1 VTTPYDVIAL
11 GETMLSLVAIDEP
24 LGSATRFHVT
34 HGGAETNTLVGLSR
48 LGLHTAW
55 VSRLGTDVV
64 GERIHRALADEG
76 IDLRWTRR
84 DDHRP
89 TGVMIRD
96 CHGCVE
102 YRRAGSAASVLAVG
116 DLEEVPVAGARAV
129 MVTGITGL
137 LGAEPQQAALALLQ
151 GATGLRA
158 VDPHLRPGLW
168 GSDHGRELVLPL
180 IANCD
185 LALGGEHELRHLVG
199 EDDVTVRGETLAR
212 RILELGP
219 GEVVVKRGSDGAGAL
234 DRDGRWHE
242 HSPAPVPDVDPV
254 GAGDAF
260 NAGYLAA
267 RLTGADAADALV
279 QGAHCGAAVAGE
291 IGDTE
296 GFPRPG
302 ERP

>member
-1 VTTPYDVIAL
+1 VTSPFDVIAL
-11 GETMLSLVAIDEP
+11 GETMLSLVATDGP
-24 LGSATRFHVT
+24 LASATRFHVT

-48 LGLHTAW
+48 LGLRTAW

-64 GERIHRALADEG
+64 GDRIHGALADEG

-84 DDHRP
+84 DEHRP

-96 CHGCVE
+96 THGCVE
-102 YRRAGSAASVLAVG
+102 YRRAGSAASALSVG
-116 DLEEVPVAGARAV
+116 DLQEVPIETARAV
-129 MVTGITGL
+129 VVTGITGL
-137 LGAEPQQAALALLQ
+137 LGADPQHAALAVLER
-151 GATGLRA
+151 ATGLRA

-199 EDDVTVRGETLAR
+199 EDDVTVRGEALAR
-212 RILELGP
+212 RILALGP
-219 GEVVVKRGSDGAGAL
+219 AEVVLKRGPDGAGAL
-234 DRDGRWHE
+234 DREGRWHE

-267 RLTGADAADALV
+267 RLSGAEVSDALV
-279 QGAHCGAAVAGE
+279 RGAYCGAAVAGV

-302 ERP
+302 EHP